1 MGEGGPEM
9 TSSMSH
15 PASAVAG
22 ESQGGV
28 YGAALCSRRGSIPEM
43 ALIHRQGVAPPP
55 WAQAGRSGRRRRFAE
70 LGGRRAAGSRQALP
84 CTPELELKLSVS
96 AGTAGAT
103 TALQM

>member
-1 MGEGGPEM
+1 M

-15 PASAVAG
+15 SASAVAG

-43 ALIHRQGVAPPP
+43 ALIHRQGVVPPP
-55 WAQAGRSGRRRRFAE
+55 WAQAGRSGCRRRFAE
-70 LGGRRAAGSRQALP
+70 LGGRRAAGPRQALL
-84 CTPELELKLSVS
+84 CTPELDVKLSVS

-103 TALQM
+103 TALQK